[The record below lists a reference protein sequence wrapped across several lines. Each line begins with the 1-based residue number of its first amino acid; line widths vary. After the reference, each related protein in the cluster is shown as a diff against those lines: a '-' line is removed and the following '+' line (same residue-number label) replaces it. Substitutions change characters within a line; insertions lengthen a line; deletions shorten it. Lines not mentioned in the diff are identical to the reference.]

1 MVVLAVLNPRG
12 ALAQVD
18 SCWLFN
24 VMDTGSTLSLSLS
37 LSLLRALSLP
47 LPLSLTRSLSL
58 SLSLSNKHLYPGV
71 LRRPERLVC
80 QEERGTPQNFACQN
94 GHKSLMQRLGPF
106 ARHDGDKCIIN
117 IFGPTQCTFLIDTF
131 DVEKEICATKLQYI
145 THIFM

>member
-1 MVVLAVLNPRG
+1 MECVG
-12 ALAQVD
+12 AIVRE
-18 SCWLFN
+18 F
-24 VMDTGSTLSLSLS
+24 VRETLLSMCIEY
-37 LSLLRALSLP
+37 RYICDNMYV
-47 LPLSLTRSLSL
+47 TM
-58 SLSLSNKHLYPGV
+58 HTFMHEYPGV